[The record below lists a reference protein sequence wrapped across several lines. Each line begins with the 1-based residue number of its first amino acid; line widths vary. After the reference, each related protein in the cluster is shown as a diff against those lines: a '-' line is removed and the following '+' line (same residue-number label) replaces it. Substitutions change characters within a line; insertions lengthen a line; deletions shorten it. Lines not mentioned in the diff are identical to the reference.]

1 MRRQNIVKP
10 QKHPRPELNGCV
22 SIVHSASALA
32 LNPALLRGFEKFADD
47 PATRKSHLFNG
58 RYENVYITSEQLPE
72 LSVLLDEAREHA
84 CRILGL
90 PELRAG
96 CWFNHMPPGAVTTA
110 HCHDDD
116 DELLSAAYY
125 VSVPKDSGQLIVHCG
140 GEPIAITPEPGMFA
154 FFSPR
159 LMHEVTQ
166 NRSDRE
172 RLSIGINFGP
182 AETLS

>member
-1 MRRQNIVKP
+1 LNA
-10 QKHPRPELNGCV
+10 QKDSESELNGCV
-22 SIVHSASALA
+22 SIVQSGTALA
-32 LNPALLRGFEKFADD
+32 LNPALLEGFEKFADD
-47 PATRKSHLFNG
+47 PGTRKSHLFNG
-58 RYENVYITSEQLPE
+58 RYENVYLTSEQVPE
-72 LSVLLDEAREHA
+72 LSALLDEAREYA

-90 PELRAG
+90 SDLRTG
-96 CWFNHMPPGAVTTA
+96 CWFNHMPPGAVTTS

-125 VSVPKDSGQLIVHCG
+125 VSVPENSGELIVHCDQG
-140 GEPIAITPEPGMFA
+140 PISIRPEPGMFA

-166 NRSDRE
+166 NRSSRE

-182 AETLS
+182 DPGL